1 MLGMGEITVVT
12 MILITHAL
20 WICGIIEAVRKRQRT
35 PIIAMIIFT
44 HFVGASVYL
53 LYCYRAE
60 IQAFFHKPFNLLC
73 PSPPDSYEGE
83 ITELSSPQSDS
94 YEGETTKLSPPQ

>member
-1 MLGMGEITVVT
+1 MLGMGEITVIT
-12 MILITHAL
+12 MILITHVL
-20 WICGIIEAVRKRQRT
+20 WIFGIIEAVRRRQGT
-35 PIIAMIIFT
+35 PIIAMIILT
-44 HFVGASVYL
+44 HFIGASVYL

-60 IQAFFHKPFNLLC
+60 IQAFFHKPSNLPR

-83 ITELSSPQSDS
+83 TTELSSPQSDS